1 MRGRARCLVRGPG
14 ARDQRRALRL
24 LAVQDRRLQAKPD
37 HGCPVLRPVRVPH
50 HRARAPRRQG
60 QVFPRRP
67 HPRNPS
73 RAWLRARLADPARR
87 LMGTTPRC
95 PGGGKRMAVS
105 GEEGRW
111 FALVGAFLPI
121 VDEAS
126 PRCGGE
132 ASVLCSGSVLSRTLA
147 RVPSGGRSSLLA
159 GVSEVCQLL
168 FQ

>member
-1 MRGRARCLVRGPG
+1 MSRARPWRSRPTSRSSPTGCTRSS
-14 ARDQRRALRL
+14 
-24 LAVQDRRLQAKPD
+24 LASETRSRVSCTATCPSFAPSCASTATTRTSTSSSTASAKPPRSS
-37 HGCPVLRPVRVPH
+37 GSSPTRPR
-50 HRARAPRRQG
+50 
-60 QVFPRRP
+60 
-67 HPRNPS
+67 HP
-73 RAWLRARLADPARR
+73 